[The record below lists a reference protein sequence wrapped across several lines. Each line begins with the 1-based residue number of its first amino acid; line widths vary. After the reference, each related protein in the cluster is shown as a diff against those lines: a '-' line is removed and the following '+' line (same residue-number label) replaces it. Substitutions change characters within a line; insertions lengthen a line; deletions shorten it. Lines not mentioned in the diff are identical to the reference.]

1 MRRAVLLGSRG
12 GRRAE
17 FLWKA
22 ADEQKVPL
30 QILDWKDW
38 GGALPEGELFLKI
51 DPPLWESGALRDLE
65 RLTGAY
71 RADLALLE
79 EMAKERPITFFNTP
93 EAIAAL
99 LDKRQCKERLL
110 AEGLPVTMQLEH
122 KEGPEDQI
130 RDLEQLLEAM
140 RRSGFRQ
147 VFVKPVQGSGAAGV
161 SALRIQP
168 KTGRMSLYTCAE
180 YLPGVGPVN
189 TKKLRNYTEPGEI
202 RRLLDGILKLPCV
215 IERWY
220 PKAAVDGF
228 TYDLR
233 AVVQE
238 GRVDYVLARLSKGPI
253 TNLQLNN
260 RPLSAKALG
269 LSDRAWK
276 EIFLLCKKA
285 AACFPGLQSAG
296 IDLLLEKGSLSP
308 RIIEMNAQGDLIYQD
323 IYRNNR
329 IYRRQAERMSRW
341 LYGSERSRRQESE
354 RK

>member
-1 MRRAVLLGSRG
+1 MRQVMLLGVRG
-12 GRRAE
+12 GRRADY
-17 FLWKA
+17 LRKA

-38 GGALPEGELFLKI
+38 GGELPEGELFVKV
-51 DPPLWESGALRDLE
+51 DPPLWESSALENLE
-65 RLTGAY
+65 RLAGAY
-71 RADLALLE
+71 GQDLALLAE
-79 EMAKERPITFFNTP
+79 KAKGRSVEFLNTP
-93 EAIAAL
+93 EAIAVL
-99 LDKRQCKERLL
+99 LDKRQCKERLIRR
-110 AEGLPVTMQLEH
+110 GLPVTALLKTEEEEH
-122 KEGPEDQI
+122 QI
-130 RDLEQLLEAM
+130 RDLDLLLEAM
-140 RRSGFRQ
+140 RQSCLHQ
-147 VFVKPVQGSGAAGV
+147 VFIKPVRGSGAAGV
-161 SALRIQP
+161 SAFRVQP
-168 KTGRMSLYTCAE
+168 KTGRMSLYTCAR
-180 YLPGVGPVN
+180 YLPGTGPVN

-228 TYDLR
+228 AYDLR

-260 RPLSAKALG
+260 RPLPAKALG

-341 LYGSERSRRQESE
+341 LYGSERSHRQESE